1 MRPRKPRIKKGAPAW
16 MVTFSDL
23 MTLILVFFILLFAAS
38 TIDAVKF
45 RAISDSFQ
53 QRDVFEFYPSV
64 VSFEEPN
71 EDTDQETEATEAIEV
86 DAEDA
91 EMVNKLKENR
101 IALEEVLKVIN
112 VYLEENEL
120 EHVISATKEE
130 SGIVMVLQDRV
141 LFKSGEA
148 EILTD
153 VKDFLDRL
161 GVLLNTIPNQIRV
174 EGHTDNIPIA
184 TDRYPSN
191 WELSTARA
199 SGVIRYFIDQ
209 NGVDPTRLVAIGYGE
224 HRPVDTN
231 TIDEGRQKN
240 RRVVIVITDP
250 SEQLEPLN

>member
-1 MRPRKPRIKKGAPAW
+1 MRARKPRKKKGAPTW

-23 MTLILVFFILLFAAS
+23 MTLILVFFILLFASS

-45 RAISDSFQ
+45 KAISDSFQ
-53 QRDVFEFYPSV
+53 QRAIFEFYPSV
-64 VSFEEPN
+64 VSFDEPTVDS
-71 EDTDQETEATEAIEV
+71 EHESDTRDGV
-86 DAEDA
+86 DNQDD
-91 EMVNKLKENR
+91 MVDKLEENR

-120 EHVISATKEE
+120 GHVISATKEE
-130 SGIVMVLQDRV
+130 QGIVMVLQDRV

-148 EILTD
+148 EILTE

-161 GVLLNTIPNQIRV
+161 GVLLNTIPNQIKV
-174 EGHTDNIPIA
+174 EGHTDNIPIS
-184 TDRYPSN
+184 TLRYPSN

-209 NGVDPTRLVAIGYGE
+209 NGVDPKRLVAIGYGE
-224 HRPVDTN
+224 HHPVDTN
-231 TIDEGRQKN
+231 AIDEGRQKN

-250 SEQLEPLN
+250 SEQMEAMNH